1 MVPTCLGERPGAL
14 RRMPAGSPTPVWCI
28 VRAEFFRG
36 TGSSSGRDV
45 SMSCIGNRSQSVM
58 SKLEGGDD
66 SMFCTRSCPRSSF
79 PSITAFSE
87 AGGGDGWSFRDPVCF
102 DFKTF
107 DSVGWSVIPDR
118 GFSERED
125 GSTFCERDRF
135 RVDCSTLLQRSLI
148 PVLLL
153 RIHPQPWIQ
162 CNFLGQHPSHFFG
175 GYASNKNV
183 AIVDL
188 HYIDDEM
195 AAMVE
200 HSLAVRRL
208 PPGREGRSSIIA
220 HHLA

>member
-45 SMSCIGNRSQSVM
+45 SMSCIGNRSQSIM

-87 AGGGDGWSFRDPVCF
+87 AGEGDGWSFRDPVCF

-107 DSVGWSVIPDR
+107 DSVGWSVIRDR
-118 GFSERED
+118 GFSERVD
-125 GSTFCERDRF
+125 GSTFCKR
-135 RVDCSTLLQRSLI
+135 DCSGLTVV
-148 PVLLL
+148 P
-153 RIHPQPWIQ
+153 
-162 CNFLGQHPSHFFG
+162 FFNAG
-175 GYASNKNV
+175 SFRF
-183 AIVDL
+183 
-188 HYIDDEM
+188 
-195 AAMVE
+195 
-200 HSLAVRRL
+200 S
-208 PPGREGRSSIIA
+208 SSISKRGFSA
-220 HHLA
+220 TFSVSTRATSGGMRCRYRRPPLH